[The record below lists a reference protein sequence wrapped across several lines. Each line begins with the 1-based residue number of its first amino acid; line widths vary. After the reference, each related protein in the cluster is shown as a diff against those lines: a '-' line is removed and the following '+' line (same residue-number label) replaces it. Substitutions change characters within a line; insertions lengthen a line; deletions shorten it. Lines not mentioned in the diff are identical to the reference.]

1 MDFHTKTV
9 REVTSWLRTLPS
21 FCITEEVITSFQGR
35 FIMYEWEYFTISILE
50 ADMDGAAIAT
60 AISVGPDALQP
71 LLSSLGKRL
80 RVYQAIKEVT

>member
-60 AISVGPDALQP
+60 AISVGPTFIVISRQEIKGI
-71 LLSSLGKRL
+71 SSYKRGNITL
-80 RVYQAIKEVT
+80 I